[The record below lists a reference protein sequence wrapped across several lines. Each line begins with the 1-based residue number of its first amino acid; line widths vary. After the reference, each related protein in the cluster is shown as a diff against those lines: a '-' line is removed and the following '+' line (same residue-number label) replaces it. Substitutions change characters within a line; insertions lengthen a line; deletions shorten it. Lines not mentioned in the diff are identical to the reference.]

1 MNAVMGL
8 LRVQMCTTAVK
19 GGERGMK
26 GTSSGSPS
34 CTALSSSPFTISI
47 FSLRKFQ
54 LSPLPSLL
62 LFGIIYPSPPPPFP
76 LVVVVSCG
84 FCAAG
89 SAVGAAGGDIW
100 LRDWFEHWKSIG
112 DLGLGGLT
120 LEHVCRGFIL
130 LNICNS
136 HREPSWW
143 VGGLRSFV
151 DLKSKDAA

>member
-34 CTALSSSPFTISI
+34 CTALSPPPSSPFPLHHLNILLEEVPAFTAA
-47 FSLRKFQ
+47 
-54 LSPLPSLL
+54 LSTPIWYNLPFPL
-62 LFGIIYPSPPPPFP
+62 FP

-89 SAVGAAGGDIW
+89 SAVGAAGGDI
-100 LRDWFEHWKSIG
+100 
-112 DLGLGGLT
+112 
-120 LEHVCRGFIL
+120 
-130 LNICNS
+130 
-136 HREPSWW
+136 
-143 VGGLRSFV
+143 
-151 DLKSKDAA
+151 